1 MTPAPAV
8 AARNIKSAAEG
19 KIIMTDKELQRA
31 IQKVSRSLNKLSNS
45 EKPLTKAEK
54 RHRQILSLQKE
65 TLQKIKEAR
74 AKNDF
79 SQENDLTVTYGLLTS
94 LGEKHPFLMGF
105 LQSKFK
111 WHVY

>member
-1 MTPAPAV
+1 MTPAPAA

-19 KIIMTDKELQRA
+19 KIIMTDEELQRA
-31 IQKVSRSLNKLSNS
+31 IQEVSKELDKLSNR
-45 EKPLTKAEK
+45 EKPLTKKEK

-74 AKNDF
+74 AKNDTI
-79 SQENDLTVTYGLLTS
+79 QERALTIDYGLLTS
-94 LGEKHPFLMGF
+94 MAEKHPFLTGF
-105 LQSKFK
+105 LRSKFK

>member
-19 KIIMTDKELQRA
+19 KIIMTNEELQRA
-31 IQKVSRSLNKLSNS
+31 IQKVSRSLDKLSNS
-45 EKPLTKAEK
+45 EKPLTKKEK
-54 RHRQILSLQKE
+54 RHSQILSLQKE
-65 TLQKIKEAR
+65 ALQKIKAAR

-79 SQENDLTVTYGLLTS
+79 MEERDLTVDYALLTS

-105 LQSKFK
+105 LRSKFK

>member
-1 MTPAPAV
+1 MTPVPA
-8 AARNIKSAAEG
+8 AAVRNTKSAAEG

-31 IQKVSRSLNKLSNS
+31 IQAVSKSIDKLYNS
-45 EKPLTKAEK
+45 EKPLTKKEK

-79 SQENDLTVTYGLLTS
+79 MQERALTIDYGLLTTMA
-94 LGEKHPFLMGF
+94 EKHPFLMGF